1 MVLFLPLESQER
13 DLETQAIFER
23 DSFYSVGGKVVPG
36 YYKGNVCP
44 KMTIAVSTGVV
55 ILNKA
60 VNSNKCPLKISLIG
74 IPQELPQIVGTDG
87 NAVVNV
93 LVNDYAGR
101 EYNFTVKVVFPHLNS
116 RFAYLMNA
124 IRPEDSLVFVVGQM
138 EVICNEFYIYSKD
151 INYIDVHFPFKQ
163 KVSDNNNNLEVSNTA
178 RSKLLSVHQNITKNS
193 EESSNVEISCSMGS
207 SEFL

>member
-1 MVLFLPLESQER
+1 MPCYADTIVRIKYVRRTERQDIKSLVVWALGAYPVECDDCEIEMVLFLPFESQER

-23 DSFYSVGGKVVPG
+23 DSFYSVG
-36 YYKGNVCP
+36 
-44 KMTIAVSTGVV
+44 VSTGVV

-60 VNSNKCPLKISLIG
+60 VNSNKYSLKISLIG
-74 IPQELPQIVGTDG
+74 IPQELPRIVGTDG

-93 LVNDYAGR
+93 LVNDYAGW

-138 EVICNEFYIYSKD
+138 E
-151 INYIDVHFPFKQ
+151 
-163 KVSDNNNNLEVSNTA
+163 
-178 RSKLLSVHQNITKNS
+178 
-193 EESSNVEISCSMGS
+193 
-207 SEFL
+207 

>member
-87 NAVVNV
+87 NAIVNV

-116 RFAYLMNA
+116 QFAYLMNA
-124 IRPEDSLVFVVGQM
+124 IRPEDSFVFVVGQM

-151 INYIDVHFPFKQ
+151 INYIDVHFSFKQ

-178 RSKLLSVHQNITKNS
+178 RSKLLSVYPNITKNS
-193 EESSNVEISCSMGS
+193 KESSNVETSCSTGS
-207 SEFL
+207 SEFI